1 MGTTLTLTADD
12 GHSFEAYLAAPD
24 GESKGGLVVIQ
35 EIFGVNDHM
44 IDVTD
49 DFARQGYTAICP
61 AFFDRAERGVVL
73 SYSDFGRGRE
83 IVGELADEAVI
94 ADINAAA
101 DKVRSA
107 GKVGVIGYCWGGA
120 MAFLGACKANVDC
133 GVSYYGTRLIQY
145 STEMKPKVPM
155 QYHYGETDKSFPMD
169 AVEKVMAEQPEGQH
183 FVYPDADHGFSWDGR
198 PQYNA
203 DATALALEMVL
214 TFFDETL

>member
-1 MGTTLTLTADD
+1 MGATLTLTAAD
-12 GHSFEAYLAAPD
+12 GHSFDAYLAEPE
-24 GESKGGLVVIQ
+24 GTSKGGLVVVQ

-49 DFARQGYTAICP
+49 EFARHGYTAICP
-61 AFFDRAERGVVL
+61 SFFDRAERGLVL
-73 SYSDFGRGRE
+73 SYTDFGRGRE
-83 IVGELADEAVI
+83 IVGELTDDAVI
-94 ADINAAA
+94 ADVNAAA
-101 DKVRSA
+101 DRVRSA

-120 MAFLGACKANVDC
+120 IAFLGACKANVDC

-145 STEMKPKVPM
+145 SPQMKPKVPM

-183 FVYPDADHGFSWDGR
+183 FIYPDADHGFSCDGR

-203 DATALALEMVL
+203 EATKLALERSL
-214 TFFDETL
+214 KFFEETL